1 MGKRSFSSPLRS
13 QLWGKGA
20 RLLQPGL
27 ETRTLFPIVAWLGCG
42 MLVYKPAGG
51 ARSLTPLPTLELIRK
66 FSRVEGRVK

>member
-27 ETRTLFPIVAWLGCG
+27 GTRTLFPTVAWRGCR

-51 ARSLTPLPTLELIRK
+51 ARSLTNPPPNSGTHP
-66 FSRVEGRVK
+66 